1 MLHNLGQ
8 AFEMTMV
15 EFSEMRD
22 KQSQQRRRRAD
33 GAVRS
38 VADRSAVEEDR
49 ALAPQA
55 AQTTQGRSSVDRE
68 PPCAGR
74 DSVDS
79 AERGSLAGPAGE
91 IPASF
96 DLLAATARLGGAGR
110 LVEHLADVSE
120 RVERAPAIEVER
132 IVPGRQFCSGE
143 KRGCGVGKT
152 KRGKGTKWMVV
163 VDGRGLPL
171 GNYLHSA
178 SPAEVKLAETT
189 LATIR
194 VGRRHHAGRP
204 RQKPVRV
211 IADKAYDSDPLRK
224 RLRQRGIELICPHKK
239 NRVRPATQDGRA
251 LRRYRRRWI
260 VERTNAWLGNFR
272 RLVVRY
278 DRSLTIYGAFFHI
291 ACFMIVLR
299 RVVQ

>member
-1 MLHNLGQ
+1 M
-8 AFEMTMV
+8 
-15 EFSEMRD
+15 
-22 KQSQQRRRRAD
+22 
-33 GAVRS
+33 
-38 VADRSAVEEDR
+38 
-49 ALAPQA
+49 
-55 AQTTQGRSSVDRE
+55 
-68 PPCAGR
+68 
-74 DSVDS
+74 
-79 AERGSLAGPAGE
+79 
-91 IPASF
+91 
-96 DLLAATARLGGAGR
+96 
-110 LVEHLADVSE
+110 
-120 RVERAPAIEVER
+120 EVER
-132 IVPGRQFCSGE
+132 IVSGRQFCFGE

-194 VGRRHHAGRP
+194 VGRSHHAGRP
-204 RQKPVRV
+204 RQKPLRV
-211 IADKAYDSDPLRK
+211 IADKAYHSDPLRR
-224 RLRQRGIELICPHKK
+224 RLRCRGIALICPHKS

-251 LRRYRRRWI
+251 LRRYQRRWI

>member
-1 MLHNLGQ
+1 M
-8 AFEMTMV
+8 AMV
-15 EFSEMRD
+15 EILKMGD
-22 KQSQQRRRRAD
+22 KQRQQRRRRAD

-38 VADRSAVEEDR
+38 VADRSAVEENR

-55 AQTTQGRSSVDRE
+55 AQTTQGRSSVGPE
-68 PPCAGR
+68 PSCIGR
-74 DSVDS
+74 DFVDS
-79 AERGSLAGPAGE
+79 AERGSLAGSAGE
-91 IPASF
+91 IPTPF
-96 DLLAATARLGGAGR
+96 DVLAAAAGLGRAGR
-110 LVEHLADVSE
+110 LAENLACVSE
-120 RVERAPAIEVER
+120 RIEPAPATEVER
-132 IVPGRQFCSGE
+132 VISGREFCPRE
-143 KRGCGVGKT
+143 KRGYGVGKT

-194 VGRRHHAGRP
+194 VGRSHQAGRP
-204 RQKPVRV
+204 RQKPLRV
-211 IADKAYDSDPLRK
+211 IADKAYDSDPLRQ

-239 NRVRPATQDGRA
+239 NRVRPATQNGRA

-291 ACFMIVLR
+291 ACFMIILR

>member
-1 MLHNLGQ
+1 M
-8 AFEMTMV
+8 
-15 EFSEMRD
+15 
-22 KQSQQRRRRAD
+22 
-33 GAVRS
+33 
-38 VADRSAVEEDR
+38 
-49 ALAPQA
+49 
-55 AQTTQGRSSVDRE
+55 
-68 PPCAGR
+68 AG
-74 DSVDS
+74 
-79 AERGSLAGPAGE
+79 LAGE
-91 IPASF
+91 ISASF
-96 DLLAATARLGGAGR
+96 DLLATVAGLGGAGR
-110 LVEHLADVSE
+110 LAESLAGVSE
-120 RVERAPAIEVER
+120 RVERTPAIEVER
-132 IVPGRQFCSGE
+132 IVFGWEFCSRE

-163 VDGRGLPL
+163 VDGKGVPL
-171 GNYLHSA
+171 GEYLHSA
-178 SPAEVKLAETT
+178 SPAEVRLAETT
-189 LATIR
+189 LAAIR
-194 VGRRHHAGRP
+194 VGRRHHPGRP

-251 LRRYRRRWI
+251 LRRYKRRWI

-278 DRSLTIYGAFFHI
+278 DRSPTIYRAFFHI

>member
-1 MLHNLGQ
+1 
-8 AFEMTMV
+8 MV
-15 EFSEMRD
+15 ELSEIGD
-22 KQSQQRRRRAD
+22 KQDQQRRRRMD
-33 GAVRS
+33 GAVWS

-49 ALAPQA
+49 PFTSEA
-55 AQTTQGRSSVDRE
+55 AQTTQGRPSMDPE
-68 PPCAGR
+68 PSCAGR
-74 DSVDS
+74 DFVDS
-79 AERGSLAGPAGE
+79 AERGSLAGPTGE
-91 IPASF
+91 IPTSF
-96 DLLAATARLGGAGR
+96 DVLAAAARLGGAGR
-110 LVEHLADVSE
+110 LVENLACVSE
-120 RVERAPAIEVER
+120 RVERAPATEVER
-132 IVPGRQFCSGE
+132 IVSGREFCPRE
-143 KRGCGVGKT
+143 KRGCEVGKT

-194 VGRRHHAGRP
+194 VGRSHHAGRP

-278 DRSLTIYGAFFHI
+278 DRSLTIYSAFFHI

>member
-1 MLHNLGQ
+1 
-8 AFEMTMV
+8 MTMV
-15 EFSEMRD
+15 EYSEMGD
-22 KQSQQRRRRAD
+22 KESQQRRRRAD

-38 VADRSAVEEDR
+38 VADRSAVEENR
-49 ALAPQA
+49 ALASQA

-74 DSVDS
+74 DFVDS
-79 AERGSLAGPAGE
+79 AERGTLAGSAGE

-96 DLLAATARLGGAGR
+96 DVLAATARLGGAGR
-110 LVEHLADVSE
+110 LVEHLAGVSE
-120 RVERAPAIEVER
+120 RVERAPTIEVER
-132 IVPGRQFCSGE
+132 IVSGREFRSRE

-189 LATIR
+189 LAAIR
-194 VGRRHHAGRP
+194 VGRSHHAGRP
-204 RQKPVRV
+204 RQKPMRV
-211 IADKAYDSDPLRK
+211 IADNAYDSDPLRK
-224 RLRQRGIELICPHKK
+224 RLQRRGIELICPHKK

-299 RVVQ
+299 RVVSERS

>member
-1 MLHNLGQ
+1 MI
-8 AFEMTMV
+8 MV
-15 EFSEMRD
+15 EFGEMRD

-33 GAVRS
+33 GAIRS
-38 VADRSAVEEDR
+38 VADRSAVEENR
-49 ALAPQA
+49 ALAPQG
-55 AQTTQGRSSVDRE
+55 AQTTQRWSSVDRE
-68 PPCAGR
+68 SPGAGR
-74 DSVDS
+74 DSLDS

-96 DLLAATARLGGAGR
+96 DVLAATARLGGAGR
-110 LVEHLADVSE
+110 LVEYLANVSE
-120 RVERAPAIEVER
+120 RVKRAPAIEMER
-132 IVPGRQFCSGE
+132 IVSGRQFRSGE

-194 VGRRHHAGRP
+194 VGRSHHSGRP
-204 RQKPVRV
+204 RQKPMRV
-211 IADKAYDSDPLRK
+211 IADKAYDSDPLRE
-224 RLRQRGIELICPHKK
+224 RLRQRGIELICPHKR
-239 NRVRPATQDGRA
+239 NLVRPATQDGRA
-251 LRRYRRRWI
+251 LRRYKRRWI

-278 DRSLTIYGAFFHI
+278 DRSLMIYGAFFHI

>member
-1 MLHNLGQ
+1 
-8 AFEMTMV
+8 
-15 EFSEMRD
+15 
-22 KQSQQRRRRAD
+22 
-33 GAVRS
+33 
-38 VADRSAVEEDR
+38 
-49 ALAPQA
+49 
-55 AQTTQGRSSVDRE
+55 
-68 PPCAGR
+68 
-74 DSVDS
+74 VDS
-79 AERGSLAGPAGE
+79 AEWGSLAGSAGE

-96 DLLAATARLGGAGR
+96 DVLAATARLGGAGH
-110 LVEHLADVSE
+110 LVEHLAVVSE

-132 IVPGRQFCSGE
+132 IVSGRELRSCE

-163 VDGRGLPL
+163 VDGRGVPL

-189 LATIR
+189 LAAIR
-194 VGRRHHAGRP
+194 VRRRHQAGRP
-204 RQKPVRV
+204 RQKPLRV

-224 RLRQRGIELICPHKK
+224 RLRRRGIELICPHKK
-239 NRVRPATQDGRA
+239 NRIRPATQDGRA

>member
-1 MLHNLGQ
+1 MN
-8 AFEMTMV
+8 MV
-15 EFSEMRD
+15 EFPKIGD
-22 KQSQQRRRRAD
+22 KQGQQRRRRTD
-33 GAVRS
+33 GAIWS
-38 VADRSAVEEDR
+38 IADRSAMEEDCSVT
-49 ALAPQA
+49 PQA
-55 AQTTQGRSSVDRE
+55 AQTTQGWSSVDRE
-68 PPCAGR
+68 PACAGR

-79 AERGSLAGPAGE
+79 AKRGPVARPAGE
-91 IPASF
+91 IPASL
-96 DLLAATARLGGAGR
+96 DVLAAAARLGGAGR
-110 LVEHLADVSE
+110 LVEHLAGVSE

-132 IVPGRQFCSGE
+132 IVSGREFRSRK

-163 VDGRGLPL
+163 VDGRGVPL

-189 LATIR
+189 LAAIR

-204 RQKPVRV
+204 RQKPLRV
-211 IADKAYDSDPLRK
+211 IADKAYDSDPLRE
-224 RLRQRGIELICPHKK
+224 RLARRGIELIVPHRSNRKK
-239 NRVRPATQDGRA
+239 PATQDGRA
-251 LRRYRRRWI
+251 LRRYKRRWI

-278 DRSLTIYGAFFHI
+278 DRSLKIYGAFFHI

>member
-1 MLHNLGQ
+1 
-8 AFEMTMV
+8 MTMV
-15 EFSEMRD
+15 VCAEMRD
-22 KQSQQRRRRAD
+22 KQSQQRRRRVD

-49 ALAPQA
+49 PFAPQV

-79 AERGSLAGPAGE
+79 PQRGSLARPAGE

-96 DLLAATARLGGAGR
+96 DVLAATARLGGAGR
-110 LVEHLADVSE
+110 LVENLANVSE
-120 RVERAPAIEVER
+120 RVKRAPAIEVER
-132 IVPGRQFCSGE
+132 IVSGWEFCSRE

-178 SPAEVKLAETT
+178 SPAEVQLAETT

-194 VGRRHHAGRP
+194 AGRRHRAGRP

-224 RLRQRGIELICPHKK
+224 RLQRRGIELICPHKK
-239 NRVRPATQDGRA
+239 N
-251 LRRYRRRWI
+251 
-260 VERTNAWLGNFR
+260 
-272 RLVVRY
+272 
-278 DRSLTIYGAFFHI
+278 
-291 ACFMIVLR
+291 
-299 RVVQ
+299 